1 MNFYDSEKM
10 SDLLMNHGYATTD
23 TQEDADLI
31 IVNTCHIREKA
42 SEKLFSDLGRI
53 KKIKDKK
60 RLTVAVTG
68 CVAQA
73 EGEQISA
80 RAPFVDLITGPQS
93 YHRLPEMLRQIAN
106 GKSISPLLEFMPNE
120 KFDNLEFGM
129 NKKGPTSFVS
139 IQEGCDKFCTF
150 CVVPYTRGAEFSRSV
165 SEIIDEVNNLTDHG
179 VIEVTLLGQNVNSW
193 HGVDYKGKER
203 GLAYLIN
210 EISNIKKIKRIRYT
224 TSHPLDMD
232 EELILAHKNLK
243 KLMPYL
249 HLPVQSG
256 SDKILS
262 AMNRK
267 HTAKDYIRIIDKI
280 RKINPEIA
288 LSGDFIV
295 GFPGETKQDH
305 HSTIN
310 LIKEINYSQAYSFK
324 YSKRP
329 GTPASVFL
337 DHVNE
342 DTKKYR
348 LYEVQELLR
357 SQQLSF
363 NKRTIN
369 TTMKVLV
376 LKKGKKQN
384 QYIGRSPYNQSV
396 YFSSKNKN
404 MIGSLIDLNITD
416 AFQNSLTGNILSDF

>member
-93 YHRLPEMLRQIAN
+93 YHRLPEMLRKIAN

-120 KFDNLEFGM
+120 KFDNLEFSR

-150 CVVPYTRGAEFSRSV
+150 CVVPYTRGAEFSRSI

-179 VIEVTLLGQNVNSW
+179 VIEVTLL
-193 HGVDYKGKER
+193 
-203 GLAYLIN
+203 
-210 EISNIKKIKRIRYT
+210 
-224 TSHPLDMD
+224 
-232 EELILAHKNLK
+232 
-243 KLMPYL
+243 
-249 HLPVQSG
+249 
-256 SDKILS
+256 
-262 AMNRK
+262 
-267 HTAKDYIRIIDKI
+267 
-280 RKINPEIA
+280 
-288 LSGDFIV
+288 
-295 GFPGETKQDH
+295 
-305 HSTIN
+305 
-310 LIKEINYSQAYSFK
+310 
-324 YSKRP
+324 
-329 GTPASVFL
+329 
-337 DHVNE
+337 
-342 DTKKYR
+342 
-348 LYEVQELLR
+348 
-357 SQQLSF
+357 
-363 NKRTIN
+363 
-369 TTMKVLV
+369 
-376 LKKGKKQN
+376 
-384 QYIGRSPYNQSV
+384 
-396 YFSSKNKN
+396 
-404 MIGSLIDLNITD
+404 
-416 AFQNSLTGNILSDF
+416 

>member
-10 SDLLMNHGYATTD
+10 SDLLMNHGYATTN

-80 RAPFVDLITGPQS
+80 RAPYVDLITGPQS
-93 YHRLPEMLRQIAN
+93 YHRLPEMLRKIAN

-120 KFDNLEFGM
+120 KFDNLEYGK

-150 CVVPYTRGAEFSRSV
+150 CVVPYTRGAEFSRSI

-203 GLAYLIN
+203 GLAFLIN
-210 EISNIKKIKRIRYT
+210 EISNIKKNMYKLT
-224 TSHPLDMD
+224 NHPPLRQGLHFS
-232 EELILAHKNLK
+232 LILMDCHRIVIDLSLTFHRFSIVPGPVSEAVWGHLGHPMATFGDAWAHRW
-243 KLMPYL
+243 P
-249 HLPVQSG
+249 P
-256 SDKILS
+256 
-262 AMNRK
+262 R
-267 HTAKDYIRIIDKI
+267 
-280 RKINPEIA
+280 
-288 LSGDFIV
+288 
-295 GFPGETKQDH
+295 
-305 HSTIN
+305 
-310 LIKEINYSQAYSFK
+310 
-324 YSKRP
+324 
-329 GTPASVFL
+329 
-337 DHVNE
+337 
-342 DTKKYR
+342 DTKKR
-348 LYEVQELLR
+348 MRDRTRCPTR
-357 SQQLSF
+357 SRMRQRPF
-363 NKRTIN
+363 PEWPFV
-369 TTMKVLV
+369 MK
-376 LKKGKKQN
+376 
-384 QYIGRSPYNQSV
+384 
-396 YFSSKNKN
+396 
-404 MIGSLIDLNITD
+404 T
-416 AFQNSLTGNILSDF
+416 

>member
-80 RAPFVDLITGPQS
+80 RAPYVDLITGPQS
-93 YHRLPEMLRQIAN
+93 YHRLPEMLRKIAN

-120 KFDNLEFGM
+120 KFDNLEYGK

-150 CVVPYTRGAEFSRSV
+150 CVVPYTRGAEFSRSI

-193 HGVDYKGKER
+193 HGMDYKGKER

-256 SDKILS
+256 SDKILN

-267 HTAKDYIRIIDKI
+267 HTAKDYIKIIDKI

-295 GFPGETKQDH
+295 GFPGETDKDFND
-305 HSTIN
+305 TIR
-310 LIKEINYSQAYSFK
+310 LIKEVQYAQSYSFK
-324 YSKRP
+324 YSERP
-329 GTPASVFL
+329 GTPASVLDFQVPENEKRIRLEKLQEILFEQQEKYNSSFL
-337 DHVNE
+337 G
-342 DTKKYR
+342 K
-348 LYEVQELLR
+348 EVEVLIEKTGGRDDQNMGR
-357 SQQLSF
+357 SQY
-363 NKRTIN
+363 
-369 TTMKVLV
+369 M
-376 LKKGKKQN
+376 
-384 QYIGRSPYNQSV
+384 QSV
-396 YFSSKNKN
+396 YMNKN
-404 MIGSLIDLNITD
+404 FGKIGEIKKVKISY
-416 AFQNSLTGNILSDF
+416 AGKNSLKV

>member
-80 RAPFVDLITGPQS
+80 RAPYVDLIAGPQS
-93 YHRLPEMLRQIAN
+93 YHRLPEMLRKIAN

-120 KFDNLEFGM
+120 KFDNLEYGK

-150 CVVPYTRGAEFSRSV
+150 CVVPYTRGAEFSRSI
-165 SEIIDEVNNLTDHG
+165 SEITDEVNNLADHG

-193 HGVDYKGKER
+193 HGLDYKGKER

-210 EISNIKKIKRIRYT
+210 EISNINKIKRIRYT

-256 SDKILS
+256 SDKILN

-267 HTAKDYIRIIDKI
+267 HTAKDYIKIIDKI

-295 GFPGETKQDH
+295 GFPGETDKDFND
-305 HSTIN
+305 TIR
-310 LIKEINYSQAYSFK
+310 LIKEVQYAQSYSFK
-324 YSKRP
+324 YSERP
-329 GTPASVFL
+329 GTPASVLDFQVPENEKRIRLEKLQEILFEQQEKYNSSFL
-337 DHVNE
+337 G
-342 DTKKYR
+342 K
-348 LYEVQELLR
+348 EVEVLIEKTGGRDDQIMGR
-357 SQQLSF
+357 SQY
-363 NKRTIN
+363 
-369 TTMKVLV
+369 M
-376 LKKGKKQN
+376 
-384 QYIGRSPYNQSV
+384 QSV
-396 YFSSKNKN
+396 YMNKN
-404 MIGSLIDLNITD
+404 LGKIGEIKKVKISY
-416 AFQNSLTGNILSDF
+416 AGKNSLKV

>member
-93 YHRLPEMLRQIAN
+93 YHRLPEMLRKIAN

-120 KFDNLEFGM
+120 KFDNLEYGK

-150 CVVPYTRGAEFSRSV
+150 CVVPYTRGAEFSRSI

-256 SDKILS
+256 SDKILN

-267 HTAKDYIRIIDKI
+267 HTAKDYIKIIDKI

-295 GFPGETKQDH
+295 GFPGETDKDFND
-305 HSTIN
+305 TIR
-310 LIKEINYSQAYSFK
+310 LIKEVQYAQSYSFK
-324 YSKRP
+324 YSERP
-329 GTPASVFL
+329 GTPASVLDFQVPENEKRIRLEKLQEILFEQQEKYNSSFL
-337 DHVNE
+337 G
-342 DTKKYR
+342 K
-348 LYEVQELLR
+348 EVEVLIEKTGGRDDQIMGR
-357 SQQLSF
+357 SQY
-363 NKRTIN
+363 
-369 TTMKVLV
+369 M
-376 LKKGKKQN
+376 
-384 QYIGRSPYNQSV
+384 QSV
-396 YFSSKNKN
+396 YMNKKLGK
-404 MIGSLIDLNITD
+404 IGEIKKVKISY
-416 AFQNSLTGNILSDF
+416 AGKNSLKV